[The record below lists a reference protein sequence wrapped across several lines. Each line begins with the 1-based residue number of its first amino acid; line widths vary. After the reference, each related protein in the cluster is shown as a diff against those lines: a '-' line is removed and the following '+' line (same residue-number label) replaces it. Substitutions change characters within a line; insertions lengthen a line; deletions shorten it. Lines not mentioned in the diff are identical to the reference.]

1 MLEPPLDMRSSKQQ
15 VLIAGFVLLACL
27 VFTQAQ
33 NQNAPPQSD
42 VTLPASMLDRELT
55 TIDNRHLKLSDYSDR
70 TIVLNL
76 FASWCGPCRINLP
89 DLIDL
94 KRSYVGHPIEVIGL
108 VSQKNDP
115 DIDAARKFVRDQ
127 GVNFQVVWD
136 TENFGDSLVR
146 AVNGKS
152 VLPQTFVIV
161 RGRVRKTFSGFNE
174 FMTAKLLR
182 ETLDQI
188 GQEPK
193 KSP

>member
-1 MLEPPLDMRSSKQQ
+1 MQSPKRRVP
-15 VLIAGFVLLACL
+15 VAGFVLLACF
-27 VFTQAQ
+27 VWAQAQ
-33 NQNAPPQSD
+33 TQKAPTESV
-42 VTLPASMLDRELT
+42 VTLPASILDRELT
-55 TIDNRHLKLSDYSDR
+55 TIDDRRLKLSDYSNR

-76 FASWCGPCRINLP
+76 FASWCGPCRVNLP

-115 DIDAARKFVRDQ
+115 DIDAVRKFVRDQ
-127 GVNFQVVWD
+127 GINFQVVWD

-146 AVNGKS
+146 AVNGRS
-152 VLPQTFVIV
+152 LLPQTFVIV
-161 RGRVRKTFSGFNE
+161 RGTVRKTFSGINE

-188 GQEPK
+188 GQEPR